1 MDPKEIQRTLI
12 AFALAGGALPFERML
27 FAPEDD
33 ASGGGGGGKTGEGGN
48 TQQGPPADAPKYTDK
63 QLNDLIAK
71 NNAKLEAKLKAEAEA
86 AAKALRDELE
96 AAKNEAALAGKSAEE
111 KAKLIAESDAKKR
124 AAEAER
130 VAKDLADTKARAE
143 SAEAR
148 LRDYQVTQAASTA
161 LVEAKVLSGATV
173 AATKLFKLDAKV
185 DIDDQSGAVTGVTL
199 DGVFHKTMKEA
210 AEAFL
215 KANPHFQSA
224 PAGGSGTP
232 RTGSAPGPARK
243 SSDLSVGEAWELAV
257 TKPAQ

>member
-27 FAPEDD
+27 FDEKGD
-33 ASGGGGGGKTGEGGN
+33 ANGGGGGSKTGDGGN

-161 LVEAKVLSGATV
+161 LVEAKVLSGASI

-185 DIDDQSGAVTGVTL
+185 DIDESGAVTGVTL

-243 SSDLSVGEAWELAV
+243 SSDLSVGEAWDLAI
-257 TKPAQ
+257 TKPGQ

>member
-27 FAPEDD
+27 FGQEGEGA
-33 ASGGGGGGKTGEGGN
+33 GGGGGEPGKGE
-48 TQQGPPADAPKYTDK
+48 TPAAETPKYTDK

-71 NNAKLEAKLKAEAEA
+71 NNAKLEAKLKAEADA

-130 VAKDLADTKARAE
+130 TAKELADTKARAE
-143 SAEAR
+143 GAEAK
-148 LRDYQVTQAASTA
+148 LRDYQVTQAATAA
-161 LVEAKVLSGATV
+161 LVEAKVLSGATI

-185 DIDDQSGAVTGVTL
+185 DLDEHGAVTGVTL
-199 DGVFHKTMKEA
+199 DGIFHKTMKEA

-232 RTGSAPGPARK
+232 RAGSAPGPARK
-243 SSDLSVGEAWELAV
+243 SSDLSVGEAWDLAI